1 MKHIAM
7 KHTKLFLLVAS
18 LLLLAYAAC
27 TPASDNTPGTDE
39 RDALVGNWT
48 TTETSRYFGK
58 TTYTIT
64 VSKSTSDDIT
74 VIMKNFFNLGAGTST
89 LATVSGKSIT
99 IASQQVSAQAI
110 KGSGTLGTSSIN
122 WSYTTDDGVQR
133 DTCTAV
139 SVK

>member
-1 MKHIAM
+1 MKYA
-7 KHTKLFLLVAS
+7 KPLVVFTTALLFAV
-18 LLLLAYAAC
+18 AAC
-27 TPASDNTPGTDE
+27 TPETDNTPGTDD

-48 TTETSRYFGK
+48 TTENSKYFGS

-64 VSKSTSDDIT
+64 ISKSNSDDVT
-74 VIMKNFFNLGAGTST
+74 VIIKNFYNLGAGAST

-99 IASQQVSAQAI
+99 IASQQVSAQTI
-110 KGSGTLGTSSIN
+110 KGTGTLGTSSIN

-133 DTCTAV
+133 DTCTAS